1 MLGLDRRSLSL
12 TLTLSLTLP
21 DLNLTIFPPIPCLV
35 SGRRSEPII
44 ILKQYCDDL
53 RSDVSISLII
63 TRYDVVATA
72 AAADDDDDVMVM
84 VMLEAREYCQWENFN
99 ASCPR
104 RDEVVLMRTARY
116 GRIRFGRC
124 MREDH
129 GSVGCAA
136 DVLVHLDRKCSGRRS
151 CRIMI
156 PDATL
161 HGIHPCPKELM
172 PYLEASYLCVRGN
185 RCCYSTSL

>member
-1 MLGLDRRSLSL
+1 M
-12 TLTLSLTLP
+12 
-21 DLNLTIFPPIPCLV
+21 
-35 SGRRSEPII
+35 
-44 ILKQYCDDL
+44 K
-53 RSDVSISLII
+53 
-63 TRYDVVATA
+63 
-72 AAADDDDDVMVM
+72 
-84 VMLEAREYCQWENFN
+84 
-99 ASCPR
+99 
-104 RDEVVLMRTARY
+104 TARY

-136 DVLVHLDRKCSGRRS
+136 DVLAHLDRKCSGRRS
-151 CRIMI
+151 CRMMI

-185 RCCYSTSL
+185 LPVHVIKCNG